1 VVHEVQGKSD
11 SSWLPATAQ
20 MNGSRAA
27 HWVKLNHQCRI
38 PKRWVAFDTESI
50 TVKGENESVQEWK
63 SGAAVRWRRG
73 LKRGDNAE
81 RAVFRDPLAL
91 WTWVD
96 SFCRAGERT
105 IAVAHGLGFD
115 VRIADVFNILPKLGF
130 RLEWCN
136 LDRNVSAMTWRSDH
150 GTLVLCDTF
159 TWLPMPLFKVGNL
172 LDLPKL
178 RMPQPSAPDSVWDAY
193 CGRDADIVYRAVTE
207 LVDFIDAEQLGNWQ
221 PTGAGMAYSTWRHRF
236 MTHKVLVHDNEDVLA
251 AERAAMHTGRA
262 EAWRHGVQSDG
273 PFYEVDMRS
282 AYTHIAA
289 ECELPT
295 KYKFSCGRIT
305 LRQYEQLSESYRVL
319 CQVRVN
325 TNVPVAPYDTGDRH
339 IWPTGEFTTWLWD
352 VEVNELLAESAH
364 INVLRAHVYTK
375 APILGDWAAWVLSTM
390 RGDNIQAGQ
399 VVRAWTKHCGRA
411 LIGRLSLRVPSWEN
425 FGGNPLGVPGISHDV
440 DFKTGKITR
449 MMHVGDTTFAET
461 ARAEGHDSLPQIT
474 GWIMAECRVRLWQA
488 MRAAQLTNI
497 QHVDTDSVLVNAEGL
512 RLLRDVYGGS
522 FTTLWQIKG
531 AWQALTI
538 YGPRN
543 IRAGRDRKVAGVP
556 KSATEVEPNV
566 FKGEKWHGL
575 ASDMTVGRAD
585 KVTLTPG
592 KWEVKSSDPRRLS
605 AAGTGGR
612 TVAIRLEAA

>member
-1 VVHEVQGKSD
+1 MS
-11 SSWLPATAQ
+11 T
-20 MNGSRAA
+20 RAA

-50 TVKGENESVQEWK
+50 TVKGENEETQEWR

-73 LKRGDNAE
+73 LKTGDHAE
-81 RAVFRDPLAL
+81 RATFRSSLDL

-96 SFCRAGERT
+96 GFCKAGERT
-105 IAVAHGLGFD
+105 IVWAHGLGYD
-115 VRIADVFNILPKLGF
+115 VRIANVFRDLPTLGWS
-130 RLEWCN
+130 LEWCN

-150 GTLVLCDTF
+150 GTLVLCDLF

-178 RMPQPSAPDSVWDAY
+178 RMPKSSAPDHIWDTY
-193 CGRDADIVYRAVTE
+193 CMRDADIVYRAVTE
-207 LVDFIDAEQLGNWQ
+207 LVEFIDTEQLGNWQ

-236 MTHKVLVHDNEDVLA
+236 MTHKVLVHDNEDVLL

-273 PFYEVDMRS
+273 PYYEVDMRS

-295 KYKFSCGRIT
+295 KYKFSCGRIS
-305 LRQYEQLSESYRVL
+305 LKQYEELSQTYRVL
-319 CQVRVN
+319 CKVRVS
-325 TNVPVAPYDTGDRH
+325 TNVPVVPFDTGERH
-339 IWPTGEFTTWLWD
+339 IWPVGTFDTWLWD
-352 VEVNELLAESAH
+352 VEVNELLAENAEVRFLAVH
-364 INVLRAHVYTK
+364 AYTS
-375 APILGDWAAWVLSTM
+375 APILSNWALWVLSVM
-390 RGDNIQAGQ
+390 RGDNNSATN
-399 VVRAWTKHCGRA
+399 VVKMWSKHCGRA
-411 LIGRLSLRVPSWEN
+411 LIGRLSLRVPSWEA

-440 DFKTGKITR
+440 DYKTGKVTR
-449 MMHVGDTTFAET
+449 MMHVGDKTFYEA

-488 MRAAQLTNI
+488 MRAAGLSELA
-497 QHVDTDSVLVNAEGL
+497 HVDTDSVLVTARGL
-512 RLLRDVYGGS
+512 AALRAVYGAQ
-522 FTTLWQIKG
+522 FNVLWQIKG
-531 AWQALTI
+531 VWQALTI

-543 IRAGRDRKVAGVP
+543 IRAGRDRKVSGVP

-566 FKGEKWHGL
+566 FTGEKWHGL
-575 ASDMTVGRAD
+575 ASDLTVGRPD

-592 KWEVKSSDPRRLS
+592 VWNVKSSDPRRLS